1 MTVTKPFFWKSIL
14 SGAAILVSPL
24 WAHAQGIDIGKQI
37 YETHC
42 AVCHAVDG
50 KGSGPFAG
58 LITQRVPDLTIL
70 EKSNNGVFPFNRV
83 YDVIDGREEVK
94 LHGPRDMPIWG
105 NYFNEQAPDM
115 TGPEGTQ
122 ADYTSFVRGR
132 ILALV
137 GYVYT
142 LQAK

>member
-1 MTVTKPFFWKSIL
+1 MTMRFFLKASIQ
-14 SGAAILVSPL
+14 GAAMLALPV

-42 AVCHAVDG
+42 AVCHALDG
-50 KGSGPFAG
+50 KGSGPFSG
-58 LITQRVPDLTIL
+58 LITQRVPDLTAL
-70 EKSNNGVFPFNRV
+70 QKNNNGVFPFNRV
-83 YDVIDGREEVK
+83 YEVIDGREEVK

-105 NYFNEQAPDM
+105 NYFNEQAPEL
-115 TGPEGTQ
+115 TGPEATQ